1 MKVGDLLKVRMGGAV
16 PFIGVV
22 IKVND
27 RGGGYIRAITYP
39 FEGHS
44 RWIYPRHGHILE
56 YLS

>member
-1 MKVGDLLKVRMGGAV
+1 MKVGDLLKVKMSCSI

-39 FEGHS
+39 FEGQS
-44 RWIYPRHGHILE
+44 RWIYPKNIVECLT
-56 YLS
+56 

>member
-1 MKVGDLLKVRMGGAV
+1 MKVGDLLKVRMGGAI

-39 FEGHS
+39 FEGQS
-44 RWIYPRHGHILE
+44 RWIYPKNIVECLT
-56 YLS
+56 